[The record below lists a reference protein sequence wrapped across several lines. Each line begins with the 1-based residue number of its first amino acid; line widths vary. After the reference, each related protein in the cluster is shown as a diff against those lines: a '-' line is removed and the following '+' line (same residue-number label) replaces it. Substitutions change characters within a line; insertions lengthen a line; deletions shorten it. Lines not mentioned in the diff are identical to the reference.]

1 MAPVHETKY
10 NFNDWVNFCLLP
22 IIILTSDLESFSLQK
37 HPMYFIYVGMEIII
51 NRASL

>member
-22 IIILTSDLESFSLQK
+22 IIILTSDLE
-37 HPMYFIYVGMEIII
+37 YFFFAK
-51 NRASL
+51 ASNVFHICRYGNNHQ